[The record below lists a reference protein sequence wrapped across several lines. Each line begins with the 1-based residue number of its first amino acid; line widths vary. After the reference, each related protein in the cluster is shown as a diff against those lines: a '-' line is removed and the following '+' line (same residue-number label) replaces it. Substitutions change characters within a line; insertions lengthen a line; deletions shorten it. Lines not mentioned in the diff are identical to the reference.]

1 MMTGSVGGSGW
12 TPEGEMVSIQI
23 DGRPAYRLLVQ
34 NPLSNGCGYVAE
46 SNGRTGKNEAGK
58 LSLFA
63 RNVSC
68 CVHLSN
74 HTIPWSRTGVV
85 SFADTC
91 NQARR

>member
-1 MMTGSVGGSGW
+1 MFAQSMMTGSVGGSGW

-58 LSLFA
+58 LSLFKK
-63 RNVSC
+63 RLLLRSSEQP
-68 CVHLSN
+68 H
-74 HTIPWSRTGVV
+74 
-85 SFADTC
+85 DTLVANWC
-91 NQARR
+91 GKLR